1 MTSLTCT
8 SIPHNSFGY
17 PSFISYTGILMCV
30 KVQEVGLK
38 HRRFLSNI
46 YQIYKFCY
54 SSVHQDQL
62 LLLAHWLSPCTTCGI
77 QQKSVIFYLLRPQIL
92 TLISN
97 HQLCKLLTTNLYQN
111 SEVTSIILALFD
123 PQNEVSL
130 KGSSL
135 VHQFEVIIRVGL

>member
-1 MTSLTCT
+1 MLRHKQVDKEIRKLCPAKVHMTSLTCT

-17 PSFISYTGILMCV
+17 PSFTSYTGILMCV

-62 LLLAHWLSPCTTCGI
+62 LLLAHWLSPCQTCGI
-77 QQKSVIFYLLRPQIL
+77 QQKSVIFYPLMPQIL

-97 HQLCKLLTTNLYQN
+97 HQLCQTIDYKSVPELRGHLHN
-111 SEVTSIILALFD
+111 SGFV
-123 PQNEVSL
+123 
-130 KGSSL
+130 
-135 VHQFEVIIRVGL
+135 